1 MSDLDLGALA
11 DLLGAVFLLGG
22 AWFTFVA
29 ALGLTLFPNLLA
41 RMHAATKPQTLG
53 MALTM
58 IGVGLTL
65 RIPSVV
71 WTLVLVVAFQMITA
85 PISGHMVS
93 RAGYRTGSVR
103 PEELVVDE
111 MREDMRATEVA
122 IAIEEIGRGRDFGQ
136 ARLDAE
142 G

>member
-1 MSDLDLGALA
+1 MGDIDAGAVA
-11 DLLGAVFLLGG
+11 DLLGAVFLVGG
-22 AWFTFVA
+22 TWFTLVA
-29 ALGLTLFPNLLA
+29 ALGLTTFPKLLA

-58 IGVGLTL
+58 IGVALTL

-71 WTLVLVVAFQMITA
+71 WMLVLVVAFQMITA

-93 RAGYRTGSVR
+93 RAGYRTGSV
-103 PEELVVDE
+103 PPDDLEVDE

-122 IAIEEIGRGRDFGQ
+122 IAIEEIGRRDFGQ